1 MLNLKIFK
9 TTNDRLPAS
18 KLKALFVGVTEGETK
33 PNWRGRVN
41 VVFTDDRSI
50 CKLNKTHRGKDK
62 PTDVLSFPVDPPDSP
77 SAVFG
82 EIYISVPTATRQA
95 AVYGGTLTEEF
106 LRLFC
111 HGLLHLFGYDHMNP
125 SEAKAMQ
132 ARERKYLGE
141 R

>member
-9 TTNDRLPAS
+9 TTKDRLPVS
-18 KLKALFVGVTEGETK
+18 KLKALFARVTVGETR
-33 PNWRGRVN
+33 PNWRGQVN

-50 CKLNKTHRGKDK
+50 RKLNKTHRRKDK
-62 PTDVLSFPVDPPDSP
+62 PTDVLSFPVDPPESP
-77 SAVFG
+77 STVFG

-95 AVYGGTLTEEF
+95 ADYGGTLTEEF

-111 HGLLHLFGYDHMNP
+111 HGLLHLFGYDHMKP
-125 SEAKAMQ
+125 SEARSMQ
-132 ARERKYLGE
+132 NRERKYLGE